1 MISAPQIGSGI
12 SARVNELHL
21 SESERLR
28 VNAYLHDGEFIADLL
43 CRALTGA
50 RSLALSAAHAAGRL
64 AHAVKAIFA
73 KPAGH

>member
-12 SARVNELHL
+12 SRRVDELRL

-28 VNAYLHDGEFIADLL
+28 VKAYLHDGEFIADLL

-50 RSLALSAAHAAGRL
+50 RAVALLAAHGAGSL
-64 AHAVKAIFA
+64 AHAVKAIFV

>member
-12 SARVNELHL
+12 SARVNALHL

-43 CRALTGA
+43 CSRPRLGL
-50 RSLALSAAHAAGRL
+50 SLSAGSVACCQ
-64 AHAVKAIFA
+64 
-73 KPAGH
+73 

>member
-12 SARVNELHL
+12 SARLSELHL

-50 RSLALSAAHAAGRL
+50 RAVALLAAHGAGSL
-64 AHAVKAIFA
+64 AHAVKAKFA
-73 KPAGH
+73 RPAGR